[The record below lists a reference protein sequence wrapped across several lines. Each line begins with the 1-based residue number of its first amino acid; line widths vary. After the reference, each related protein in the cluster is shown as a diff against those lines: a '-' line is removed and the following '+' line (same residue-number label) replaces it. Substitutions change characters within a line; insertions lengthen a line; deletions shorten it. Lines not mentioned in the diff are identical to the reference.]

1 MGRTNDWINRVDRLK
16 KGLTEVAEENGK
28 EEETMQCTKQNDASV
43 HSEVEDLEKLRLG
56 KGKHGNSTKFR
67 QSYTA

>member
-1 MGRTNDWINRVDRLK
+1 
-16 KGLTEVAEENGK
+16 
-28 EEETMQCTKQNDASV
+28 MQCTKQNDASV

-67 QSYTA
+67 QSYTAQDLKDENQASYSNEV